1 MGDNAVSRRLVRGM
15 IVAIQD
21 AGVFLGLAKEGV
33 EMFDPNDW
41 VGVGQGGAR
50 LSDARSEL
58 ANVSNA
64 VDDAMGLIDQLLAS
78 PPTAWD
84 DPHLD

>member
-21 AGVFLGLAKEGV
+21 AVVFLRLAKEGV
-33 EMFDPNDW
+33 EMFDPNDRES
-41 VGVGQGGAR
+41 GQGGAC

-64 VDDAMGLIDQLLAS
+64 IDEAMRLIDKLLA
-78 PPTAWD
+78 PTPTAWD

>member
-21 AGVFLGLAKEGV
+21 AVVFLRLAKEGV
-33 EMFDPNDW
+33 EMFDPNDRES
-41 VGVGQGGAR
+41 GQGGAC

-64 VDDAMGLIDQLLAS
+64 IDEAMGLIDQLLAS